1 MADGLHFCLEAT
13 ELLRTNVSTL
23 CVYVYTDF
31 VRTSQI
37 TQRLLISKTD
47 RLMLYNNV
55 IPVFWGDRTERVIA
69 GRVLNMVV
77 DILTDRI
84 LMV

>member
-1 MADGLHFCLEAT
+1 M
-13 ELLRTNVSTL
+13 STL